1 MTHELYITR
10 QGNNAEMLDT
20 LLTGW
25 TQAKGRP
32 SDIKK
37 GSAFGVTY
45 ATSNIQTGA
54 TRLYF
59 KSAKALAQAKEW
71 ALRFASERGIA
82 HVNII

>member
-1 MTHELYITR
+1 MTNELYITR
-10 QGNNAEMLDT
+10 QGNNHEMLDT

-25 TQAKGRP
+25 TQAKGQP
-32 SDIKK
+32 SNIKR

-45 ATSNIQTGA
+45 AISDLLTGA

-59 KSAKALAQAKEW
+59 QNTKKLAAAREW
-71 ALRFASERGIA
+71 CLRFASERGIA